1 MEGEGGIQVE
11 GEEGGGGGGGRGPG
25 AGADERRTHGG
36 TLYTI
41 SYLRVHHSGAAPPAA
56 LLLSL
61 SVSRQHNTL

>member
-11 GEEGGGGGGGRGPG
+11 GEDVEGVGVVAGAG